1 MTQVTIAQLYPVELG
16 VTGDRG
22 NVRAVEARFAARG
35 VQTATVLVTPGEE
48 LPADID
54 VLVIGNGPLSA
65 LRGVHA
71 DLMGR
76 KERIAAFVA
85 DGGVLFSVGGS
96 AELLGEGLD
105 APDGDRLAGIGVL
118 PYRVARVS
126 DRRVGYIIVDTPDG
140 PVVGF
145 EDHASEWT
153 LADAD
158 AAYGTVRDGQGSYAR
173 GEGRRRVRARGQ
185 CLREQCAGPRAAA
198 EPRADGRA
206 RGRGGRATRS
216 DARPCGA
223 QPSGRVRQGRAHQ
236 DPDAPDPRQGLQDH
250 QGVTECIR

>member
-22 NVRAVEARFAARG
+22 NVRAIERRFAARG
-35 VQTATVLVTPGEE
+35 VETATALVAPGEE

-71 DLMGR
+71 DLTAR
-76 KERIAAFVA
+76 KEHIAAFVA
-85 DGGVLFSVGGS
+85 DDGVLFSVGGS

-105 APDGDRLAGIGVL
+105 APDGEKLTGIGAL
-118 PYRVARVS
+118 PYRVTRVS

-145 EDHASEWT
+145 EDHASEWA

-173 GEGRRRVRARGQ
+173 GEGRGEFVRVGNAFASNVQ
-185 CLREQCAGPRAAA
+185 GPVLPLNPALTDVLVDAAA
-198 EPRADGRA
+198 A
-206 RGRGGRATRS
+206 RRGLTLAPATHS
-216 DARPCGA
+216 DLDEYAEAARTKILMRPTRDKGFKTIK
-223 QPSGRVRQGRAHQ
+223 V
-236 DPDAPDPRQGLQDH
+236 
-250 QGVTECIR
+250 